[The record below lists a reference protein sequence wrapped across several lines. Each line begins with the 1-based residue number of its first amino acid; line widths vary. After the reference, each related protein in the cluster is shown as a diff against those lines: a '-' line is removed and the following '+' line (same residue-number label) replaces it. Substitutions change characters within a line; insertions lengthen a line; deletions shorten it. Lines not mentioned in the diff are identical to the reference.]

1 VRPSAADTR
10 AVPAVRIRL
19 ANDAPVR
26 AERSCVL
33 YWMVAARRTGSN
45 FALQRAVELARE
57 LRRPLVVF
65 EPLRA
70 GYAWAS
76 DRLHAFV
83 LQGMA
88 DNARA
93 LARSRVRYL
102 PYVETRPGDGAGLLE
117 ALAAA
122 AAVVVTDDA
131 PVFFLPRMVAAAAGR
146 PDVRVEAVGGHGLHP
161 LRAVD
166 RVFPTA
172 FSYRAHLHKTLRGHL
187 DDVPLADPL
196 AGVRLPPAPSLDGVV
211 ARWGEAPPAL
221 LSGSAAELARLS
233 IDHGVAPVAIRG
245 GAEAGRARLA
255 AFVAHDLATYA
266 DDRNDPDEPRTS
278 GLSPYLHFGH
288 LSAHE
293 VFEAVMSHEGW
304 TRRRLAA
311 SGGGKREGW
320 WGVGRGAESFLDQ
333 LVTWREVG
341 FNAAAHQADY
351 DRYETLPAWAQATL
365 AAHAADPRPH
375 RYDRDAFERAVTHDP
390 LWNAAQIEL
399 VREGRIHTY
408 LRMLWGKK
416 ILEWSPTPE
425 SALETMIALNNKYA
439 LDGRDPNSY
448 SGIFWCLGRYD
459 RPWGPER
466 DIFGTVRYMSS
477 ENTAKKLR
485 VKEYLKQYGE
495 QQELFGND

>member
-1 VRPSAADTR
+1 MRPSSADTR
-10 AVPAVRIRL
+10 PVPGVRIRL
-19 ANDAPVR
+19 ANAAPVR
-26 AERSCVL
+26 ADRPYVL
-33 YWMVAARRTGSN
+33 YWMIAARRARSN
-45 FALQRAVELARE
+45 FALQRAVELAIE

-65 EPLRA
+65 EALRA

-76 DRLHAFV
+76 DRSHAFI

-88 DNARA
+88 DNAQA
-93 LARSRVRYL
+93 FARTPVRYL
-102 PYVETRPGDGAGLLE
+102 PFVEAAADDGHGLFE
-117 ALAAA
+117 ALAAGA
-122 AAVVVTDDA
+122 AAVVTDDA
-131 PVFFLPRMVAAAAGR
+131 PIFFLPRMVAGVASR
-146 PDVRVEAVGGHGLHP
+146 LDVRLEAVDGNGLHP

-166 RVFPTA
+166 RVFATA
-172 FSYRAHLHKTLRGHL
+172 FSYRAHLQKVLRGCL

-196 AGVRLPPAPSLDGVV
+196 AGVRLPTAPALDVV
-211 ARWGEAPPAL
+211 LARWREAPAEL
-221 LSGSAAELARLS
+221 MTGTASALARLP
-233 IDHGVAPVAIRG
+233 IDHRIAPVATRG
-245 GAEAGRARLA
+245 GAAAGWARLT
-255 AFVAHDLATYA
+255 AFVDRDLAAYA
-266 DDRNDPDEPRTS
+266 DDRDDPDDPRTS

-293 VFEAVMSHEGW
+293 VFEAVMTHEGW
-304 TRRRLAA
+304 TRRQLAA
-311 SGGGKREGW
+311 GGGGKREGW
-320 WGVGRGAESFLDQ
+320 WGVGRGAEAFLDQ
-333 LVTWREVG
+333 LVTWRELG
-341 FNAAAHQADY
+341 FNAAAHLPDY

-365 AAHAADPRPH
+365 GEHAGDPRPH
-375 RYDRDAFERAVTHDP
+375 LYEREVFEQAATHDP

-425 SALETMIALNNKYA
+425 SALETMIVLNNKYA

-477 ENTAKKLR
+477 ENTARKLR
-485 VKEYLKQYGE
+485 VKGYLARYGPS
-495 QQELFGND
+495 LLP